1 MEITR
6 IPVSDGSIAVTRF
19 GNGPKTLVA
28 VHGILGSLM
37 TWTPLAQALPDDWS
51 LVAMDLGGHGLSRDL
66 PGPYGLDRHAADVA
80 TVLDALDLGPDTVLL
95 GHSMGATI
103 AALVAAQR
111 QVDKVVLVDGGLPLS
126 LPVGAAP
133 EAALELAFGAAI
145 GRLGQTFPTEEAYIE
160 FFLSHPVFAGWRT
173 WGSERYA
180 RYDAV
185 ETPEGYRSSV
195 LEEAVRQDGL
205 WLVTGGGPI
214 SDALEKVTAPLH
226 LLRASRGRMN
236 EPGGMLS
243 ESAVRD
249 RQLVL
254 PRLRDEL
261 LDDCN
266 HYSIIFD
273 ARCVARIAEVVTARD

>member
-1 MEITR
+1 M
-6 IPVSDGSIAVTRF
+6 AVTRF
-19 GNGPKTLVA
+19 GTGPKTLVA
-28 VHGILGSLM
+28 VHGILGSLL
-37 TWTPLAQALPDDWS
+37 TWTPLAQALPADWS
-51 LVAMDLGGHGLSRDL
+51 LVAMDLRGHGLSRGL

-80 TVLDALDLGPDTVLL
+80 AVLDALSLGPDTVLL

-103 AALVAAQR
+103 AALVGAER

-126 LPVGAAP
+126 LPVGAEP

-145 GRLGQTFPTEEAYIE
+145 RRLGETFPTEEEYVE

-173 WGSERYA
+173 RGSERYA
-180 RYDAV
+180 RYDAW
-185 ETPEGYRSSV
+185 ETPDGYRSAV

-243 ESAVRD
+243 ESSVRD
-249 RQLVL
+249 RQLVV

-273 ARCVARIAEVVTARD
+273 PRCVARIAEVAVARD